1 MALPINI
8 EDLLGGLVVEGT
20 RVEYKKGWNPEFVC
34 DELTMDKDGH
44 ILPLGEVWRPDVTED
59 GTDNGTDKLNVTDA
73 DTERVIGDVTENVT
87 ENVTEGGTD
96 ISAAEKR
103 RSEILRLMKLD
114 SKITTDYLANI
125 LYVSRRTIARD
136 IDLLRSQNKLKRDGD
151 DFGGNWVVL

>member
-1 MALPINI
+1 M
-8 EDLLGGLVVEGT
+8 LLQ
-20 RVEYKKGWNPEFVC
+20 
-34 DELTMDKDGH
+34 
-44 ILPLGEVWRPDVTED
+44 IVWEIVYLCSLKLLIFIMNTENVTDTDTESVTNNVIGY
-59 GTDNGTDKLNVTDA
+59 GTDNVTENVTDKLNVTDL
-73 DTERVIGDVTENVT
+73 DIECVTKNVTESGTDNVTENVT
-87 ENVTEGGTD
+87 GSVTEGGTD
-96 ISAAEKR
+96 ISTAEKR